1 MGRTR
6 RTANRLAR
14 TRWSV
19 VSRRRRRVD
28 CPCACS
34 SAQPA
39 RRFGRSAGAPDGSR
53 SRRHSG
59 MGHRMASGLA
69 ETGNG
74 GLSMGESFTPHRI
87 TGMAVDPIHVGA
99 GGGRLGRVDQSIVRD
114 PVTRVPKI
122 PGSSLA
128 GVYRAYAAMAKDK
141 YPDCAGQGQPDK
153 QGKGGHCGK
162 HDCPICT
169 VFGFAR
175 SAGGGFAGLA
185 AFSDAHVLLFPVATR
200 EGPVWITCPAA
211 MRLVAGHFPDLED
224 HVIFRSQAGSALNL
238 GWLLLQVKQY
248 GNGEDPGPALNKLE
262 ISEYIRQRLA
272 AVSDKLFSHVV
283 NSNLEVRTSV
293 SIDPET
299 GAAEE
304 RALFTYEAIP
314 RAAWL
319 LCDVV
324 QDDYREGPRPWPN
337 DRPVTR
343 QAVKQNDTWQE
354 NSPAGRPIYPDPQ
367 NAEQP
372 AKEDGREKGWRRPLD
387 VVRAGLELAELLGL
401 GGMGT
406 RGFGRVRL
414 IADWGPQGGG
424 GR

>member
-87 TGMAVDPIHVGA
+87 TGMAVDPIHVGT

-128 GVYRAYAAMAKDK
+128 GVYRAYAAMAKGK

-162 HDCPICT
+162 PDCPICT

-185 AFSDAHVLLFPVATR
+185 AFADAQVLLFPVATR
-200 EGPVWITCPAA
+200 EGPVWITCPGA
-211 MRLVAGHFPDLED
+211 MRLIGAEISGLSDAVVHRPTKGQP
-224 HVIFRSQAGSALNL
+224 LNL
-238 GWLLLQVKQY
+238 GWLLLPVEKLPEGNDLKQW
-248 GNGEDPGPALNKLE
+248 LN
-262 ISEYIRQRLA
+262 S
-272 AVSDKLFSHVV
+272 
-283 NSNLEVRTSV
+283 T
-293 SIDPET
+293 
-299 GAAEE
+299 
-304 RALFTYEAIP
+304 IP
-314 RAAWL
+314 SFIG
-319 LCDVV
+319 D
-324 QDDYREGPRPWPN
+324 
-337 DRPVTR
+337 
-343 QAVKQNDTWQE
+343 
-354 NSPAGRPIYPDPQ
+354 
-367 NAEQP
+367 
-372 AKEDGREKGWRRPLD
+372 
-387 VVRAGLELAELLGL
+387 
-401 GGMGT
+401 
-406 RGFGRVRL
+406 
-414 IADWGPQGGG
+414 
-424 GR
+424 